1 MKKLFSLLVAVLI
14 AMAFISCKPEAENN
28 YIEGEFVISS
38 AVKTGFGFK
47 KDGTYYVI
55 TSGMKT
61 ESKLYQYTKEGNR
74 IKLFVDDIELYT
86 FEYHDSYIVNT
97 SSKAKYYRNDGSW
110 DNENTNTGGG
120 NSSNSGTTSYISG
133 TYIDEDTD
141 CGYRFTYGGEVYTI
155 YYGIESAAYSY
166 TKNGDV
172 ITVTHYDDIIMTFE
186 YHDSYITDTTSGYAV
201 KYYKEGSSSTGGNT
215 EGAGGVDSPSEESG
229 SYISGTYIVTSY
241 GVKTGFKF
249 TSDGKV
255 YEVSNEKK
263 QYLGEYTM
271 SGNKINVP
279 NLSYD
284 IYYYDSYIVVGMLG
298 LETEVKYYKE

>member
-14 AMAFISCKPEAENN
+14 AIAFISCKPEAENN
-28 YIEGEFVISS
+28 YIEGEFFLYKSTI
-38 AVKTGFGFK
+38 GFGFNKDGTWYQISGELKNKSSSYTYK
-47 KDGTYYVI
+47 KDGNTI
-55 TSGMKT
+55 TCYLSKKT
-61 ESKLYQYTKEGNR
+61 PIS
-74 IKLFVDDIELYT
+74 T
-86 FEYHDSYIVNT
+86 FEYYDSYIIET
-97 SSKAKYYRNDGSW
+97 SSNMKYYRNDGSW
-110 DNENTNTGGG
+110 ENENTNTGGG
-120 NSSNSGTTSYISG
+120 NSSNSG
-133 TYIDEDTD
+133 
-141 CGYRFTYGGEVYTI
+141 
-155 YYGIESAAYSY
+155 
-166 TKNGDV
+166 
-172 ITVTHYDDIIMTFE
+172 
-186 YHDSYITDTTSGYAV
+186 
-201 KYYKEGSSSTGGNT
+201 NT
-215 EGAGGVDSPSEESG
+215 EGTGGVNSPSEESG